1 MQKLRRI
8 SVTITEEQFAFLLNL
23 RNARIPTTVFMRSL
37 LQQHILGYDQSN
49 RNDHLIEETT
59 IIIKKNR
66 KRMVPLMRPE
76 QKRTVEMAGSALG
89 AELKNALKSITPG
102 NSDTDTN
109 SSHLKEDPPIT
120 FN

>member
-37 LQQHILGYDQSN
+37 LQQHMLGYEQGN
-49 RNDHLIEETT
+49 RNGHMIEETT

-66 KRMVPLMRPE
+66 KRMIPLIRPE
-76 QKRTVEMAGSALG
+76 QKRTVEMAGSAFG
-89 AELKNALKSITPG
+89 VELKSTLKSIKPD
-102 NSDTDTN
+102 NSDSN
-109 SSHLKEDPPIT
+109 VKPPNTEEKHRIT
-120 FN
+120 LN

>member
-37 LQQHILGYDQSN
+37 LQQHMLGYEQGN
-49 RNDHLIEETT
+49 RNGHLIEETT

-66 KRMVPLMRPE
+66 KRMIPLMRPE

-89 AELKNALKSITPG
+89 AELKNALKSINPD
-102 NSDTDTN
+102 NSDSDVN
-109 SSHLKEDPPIT
+109 PSHSEEEPHIT
-120 FN
+120 IN

>member
-37 LQQHILGYDQSN
+37 LQQHMLGYEQGN
-49 RNDHLIEETT
+49 RNGHLIEETT
-59 IIIKKNR
+59 IIIKKKR

-76 QKRTVEMAGSALG
+76 QKRTVEMAGSAFG
-89 AELKNALKSITPG
+89 TELKNALKSIKPD
-102 NSDTDTN
+102 NSYSDVKLPN
-109 SSHLKEDPPIT
+109 SEEEPRVTL
-120 FN
+120 N